1 MYFKGVYCIINVL
14 FRLPRDGGR
23 AVLVSEIVLWVALS
37 VFTLKITSSNSL
49 IPLSS
54 LIKTAFFFYLILTK
68 QIFTVLMIYLFFI
81 YRCCGGLVVSQRGD
95 TGPAGAFLC
104 GVCTFSIR
112 VLWLPP
118 TAQRPPIHGCRRR
131 MVSCLYVLA
140 LQCTGHL
147 YPVFS
152 PYHSSNRLPPPTHV
166 RWPYMTI
173 YYLAVKACSS
183 LYSKQAV
190 NPLHLIQ
197 FRVD

>member
-95 TGPAGAFLC
+95 TGPEFAWSVEFARFLSEYSGFLPQLRDLQSTAV
-104 GVCTFSIR
+104 GVGWFPVSTYWPCNALATCT
-112 VLWLPP
+112 LPFRP
-118 TAQRPPIHGCRRR
+118 ITARTDSPHPPMSDDHI
-131 MVSCLYVLA
+131 
-140 LQCTGHL
+140 
-147 YPVFS
+147 
-152 PYHSSNRLPPPTHV
+152 
-166 RWPYMTI
+166 WPYI
-173 YYLAVKACSS
+173 
-183 LYSKQAV
+183 
-190 NPLHLIQ
+190 I
-197 FRVD
+197 